1 MPLANFAQMKR
12 LLSLF
17 VWIGLAV
24 SVFPP
29 VTARAQQA
37 ARPVHVGLG
46 VSAGTVGVGGELA
59 VQFGRQVALRGGYS
73 FFPVDHY
80 TFSFTL
86 PESYGGDGTPSQIDA
101 RLSMNHAYFLSDFYV
116 FPNSNFRLSAGLWA
130 GRPDFLTI
138 QNLTPLPEAF
148 NSIGIDVDGYSVHA
162 KDGDITIGMKVN
174 GFKPYL
180 GFGFGRMRDDRR
192 VGVSCDLGVLGTFG
206 QGLRA
211 MGYGLFDEKEV
222 QLTSAVADGKDKGLL
237 DLVGGLKIYPVIR
250 VNLFFKIF

>member
-1 MPLANFAQMKR
+1 MKR
-12 LLSLF
+12 IMRRF
-17 VWIGLAV
+17 VWIGLALAAFLPV
-24 SVFPP
+24 S
-29 VTARAQQA
+29 ARAQLIPS
-37 ARPVHVGLG
+37 PVHLGVG

-59 VQFGRQVALRGGYS
+59 VQFGSQLAFRGGYS

-86 PESYGGDGTPSQIDA
+86 PEQYGGDGTPSTIDA

-116 FPNSNFRLSAGLWA
+116 FPRSNFRLSAGLWA

-162 KDGDITIGMKVN
+162 KDGDITIAMQTN
-174 GFKPYL
+174 GYKPYL
-180 GFGFGRMRDDRR
+180 GFGFGRLRDDRR

-206 QGLRA
+206 RGLWA

-222 QLTSAVADGKDKGLL
+222 QLTSAVADGMDKGLL
-237 DLVGGLKIYPVIR
+237 DLIGGLKIWPVIR
-250 VNLFFKIF
+250 VNLFVKIL

>member
-1 MPLANFAQMKR
+1 
-12 LLSLF
+12 
-17 VWIGLAV
+17 
-24 SVFPP
+24 
-29 VTARAQQA
+29 
-37 ARPVHVGLG
+37 
-46 VSAGTVGVGGELA
+46 
-59 VQFGRQVALRGGYS
+59 
-73 FFPVDHY
+73 
-80 TFSFTL
+80 
-86 PESYGGDGTPSQIDA
+86 
-101 RLSMNHAYFLSDFYV
+101 MNHAYFLSDFYV

-174 GFKPYL
+174 GIKPYL